1 MIFFIYECEHMG
13 TLWNS
18 ERTAMLDYFDPA
30 SSPVAWDLVFVRKI
44 RRQSEGHT
52 IAIFS
57 ESKAIGHESFHNYP
71 VHMGGNLVL
80 NIKSKLRNSSTL
92 CLRGHVVIWPHIICK
107 MILTALSIWTK
118 MNEII
123 EKFIWRRILFYKL
136 IYVCYSLEFQEIRS
150 VWNSNTIHLQFIAM
164 PHF

>member
-1 MIFFIYECEHMG
+1 MNVNTWEPYEIQ
-13 TLWNS
+13 S
-18 ERTAMLDYFDPA
+18 VPPIRTAMLDYFDPA
-30 SSPVAWDLVFVRKI
+30 SRPVAWDLVFVRKI